1 MPQPADGPVEVLL
14 VRNGMDSKFVAIGI
28 GLLLQLGGIVWW
40 ASQLQGEVAHNNYQ
54 IQMMKPHL
62 EEAISFTKLWPAGKW
77 GSGELPSDTRQD
89 LKIAALEKQVDKI
102 TTKLYNGQST
112 H

>member
-1 MPQPADGPVEVLL
+1 
-14 VRNGMDSKFVAIGI
+14 MDSKFVAIGI
-28 GLLLQLGGIVWW
+28 GLLIQAGTGIWYI
-40 ASQLQGEVAHNNYQ
+40 ASVDSRVGHNNYQ
-54 IQMMKPHL
+54 IQMMKPDL